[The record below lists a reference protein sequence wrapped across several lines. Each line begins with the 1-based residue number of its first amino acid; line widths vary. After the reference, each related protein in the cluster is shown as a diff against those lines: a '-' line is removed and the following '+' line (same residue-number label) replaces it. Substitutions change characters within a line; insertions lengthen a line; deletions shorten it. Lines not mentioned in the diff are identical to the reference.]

1 MKDWKR
7 EILDGVDMV
16 SFPGCVPG
24 VIFVYGENSQAI
36 LANKRGHVLCAAAEY
51 GKGRIIV
58 FSHNV
63 FVNSFGMKETKRK
76 NNRFNE
82 NIRNWIT
89 KNTDKG
95 NEIPCFSDYLNNF
108 DELPPECRII
118 TWNGLPVRTDDN
130 SLLKLLDWVE
140 RGGGLICG
148 VCPWGFAEV
157 YKIDVESIPLN
168 IIFRAIGIAYAGKLM
183 YKNDSDLAEL
193 LVKDN
198 MADYAKPSDL
208 VSAINKHPEKINRLG
223 GLIHNVVHLPE
234 ELYIKHKPH
243 VVEMIQK
250 LSPDNDHIPTRS
262 KPVESHGAKKAA
274 MLTCDIMIRDG
285 LEGNVVLAEGI
296 HEFPGTFV
304 NTPEVQSIELE
315 FSSQTHKFH
324 STGCYL
330 PAGTIMELSWSKT
343 KKPWNI
349 IIGLHGDELY
359 NTDSRLRRWPKIRI
373 KKELK
378 TKELGNFSS
387 TLLNICSPFGG
398 LIYLQSPK
406 STKDKLQLKLHNVVP
421 APIFTYKTADTWE
434 TVERYKPGLWCDII
448 GDKIALTL
456 PSASVRQ
463 LSDPTMTMKVWD
475 SVVSAHIDLLGKDPS
490 NGRGQWVVTDEQPS
504 IGYMHS
510 GYPIVTHLDMADPN
524 KIYEDCFLLSRDH
537 ILNVNNRKGSW
548 GMFHELGHNFQD
560 SMWTWA
566 GTKEVTCNIFTLH
579 AMDVVC
585 NVKPWD
591 HLWVREKFENASN
604 YLREGTKYAKLC
616 SNPGIALLVYAQ
628 LARDFGW
635 AAYKSVFRTYDKLP
649 KDKRPSNQ
657 QEKENMWIQ
666 TFSNVVKRNLSLV
679 FEFWGWP
686 IRGLDDLKKFPPYLP
701 DDVTT
706 REFAKD
712 RATTILKKYENN
724 SSGAC
729 PTQKPAHTDN
739 AYCPGKGGYY
749 KIDQCDV
756 KGNSVKEDDNDNSS
770 SSCSVL

>member
-7 EILDGVDMV
+7 EILDGVGMV

-24 VIFVYGENSQAI
+24 VMFVYGENSQAI

-63 FVNSFGMKETKRK
+63 FVNSFGKNDTKRK
-76 NNRFNE
+76 NKRFNE
-82 NIRNWIT
+82 NIRNWMT

-95 NEIPCFSDYLNNF
+95 NEIPCFSDYF
-108 DELPPECRII
+108 KEFYELPPECRIL
-118 TWNGLPVRTDDN
+118 TWNGLPVRTEDQ
-130 SLLKLLDWVE
+130 SVLKLLDWVE
-140 RGGGLICG
+140 KGGGLICG

-168 IIFRAIGIAYAGKLM
+168 IIFRAIGIAYADKIM
-183 YKNDSDLAEL
+183 YKNDGDLAEL

-223 GLIHNVVHLPE
+223 GLIHNVVNLPE

-274 MLTCDIMIRDG
+274 MLICDIMIRDG

-296 HEFPGTFV
+296 HEFPGTFED
-304 NTPEVQSIELE
+304 TPEDQ
-315 FSSQTHKFH
+315 
-324 STGCYL
+324 
-330 PAGTIMELSWSKT
+330 
-343 KKPWNI
+343 N
-349 IIGLHGDELY
+349 
-359 NTDSRLRRWPKIRI
+359 
-373 KKELK
+373 KERA
-378 TKELGNFSS
+378 
-387 TLLNICSPFGG
+387 
-398 LIYLQSPK
+398 Y
-406 STKDKLQLKLHNVVP
+406 
-421 APIFTYKTADTWE
+421 
-434 TVERYKPGLWCDII
+434 
-448 GDKIALTL
+448 
-456 PSASVRQ
+456 
-463 LSDPTMTMKVWD
+463 
-475 SVVSAHIDLLGKDPS
+475 
-490 NGRGQWVVTDEQPS
+490 GRGQWVVTDEQPS

-510 GYPIVTHLDMADPN
+510 GYPIVTHLDMADTN

-537 ILNVNNRKGSW
+537 ILKVNNRKGSW
-548 GMFHELGHNFQD
+548 GMFHELGHNFHD
-560 SMWTWA
+560 SMWTWD

-585 NVKPWD
+585 NVKPWE

-604 YLREGTKYAKLC
+604 YLREGSKYDKWF
-616 SNPGIALLVYAQ
+616 SNAGIALLVYAQ

-635 AAYKSVFRTYDKLP
+635 GTYKSVFRTYDKLP

-686 IRGLDDLKKFPPYLP
+686 IRGLDDLKRFSIPP
-701 DDVTT
+701 
-706 REFAKD
+706 
-712 RATTILKKYENN
+712 
-724 SSGAC
+724 
-729 PTQKPAHTDN
+729 
-739 AYCPGKGGYY
+739 
-749 KIDQCDV
+749 
-756 KGNSVKEDDNDNSS
+756 
-770 SSCSVL
+770 